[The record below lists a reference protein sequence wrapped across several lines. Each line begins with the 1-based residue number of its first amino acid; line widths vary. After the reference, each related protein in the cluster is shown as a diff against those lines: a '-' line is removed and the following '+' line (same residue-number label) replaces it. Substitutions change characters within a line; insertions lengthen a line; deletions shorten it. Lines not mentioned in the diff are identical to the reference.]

1 MMVSSAR
8 APPPSPAAAPTPTDL
23 PPRAS
28 SSPTPT
34 IANTPSPPPSPLEP
48 AALSFH
54 SQGSTQ
60 GSPACAAPNGPVN
73 IEELHLLWLG
83 PTHLVLG
90 SDYPQEVP
98 QRLNEAPMLLKN
110 ERQDRIK
117 STAEMSDFD
126 LNST

>member
-1 MMVSSAR
+1 MGGGGGGGGGGEVEERGEVGEMMMKQCRICHEYGDEGGDMDVPCACNG
-8 APPPSPAAAPTPTDL
+8 
-23 PPRAS
+23 
-28 SSPTPT
+28 T
-34 IANTPSPPPSPLEP
+34 IK
-48 AALSFH
+48 
-54 SQGSTQ
+54 
-60 GSPACAAPNGPVN
+60 N
-73 IEELHLLWLG
+73 IGELHLLWLG